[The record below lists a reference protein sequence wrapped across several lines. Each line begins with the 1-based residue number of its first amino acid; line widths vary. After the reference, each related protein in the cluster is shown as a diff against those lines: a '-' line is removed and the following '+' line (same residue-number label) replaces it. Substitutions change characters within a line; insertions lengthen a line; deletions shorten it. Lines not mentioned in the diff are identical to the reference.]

1 MIKICVPIAGDGTM
15 EQEAV
20 SSSRSSSRCLLSA
33 PAPANYFPMKDTK
46 SNYCENC
53 GEFHDFVHDHLSL
66 VKVGEPIPDFEFEVY
81 HEKVAKTMSFSK
93 LRGKWVVLV
102 FYPADFTFICPTE
115 LEELAKL
122 YSKFQTANAE
132 VVSMSTD
139 TVFTHKAWHDASA
152 AIAEIK
158 YPMGADPSGKI
169 SDAFG
174 VLIEGAGPELTP
186 DEGLALRGTFIIDPS
201 GTLRAM
207 EITDNSIGRKGA
219 ETLRKLQAAQYV
231 ETHKGKV
238 CPASWEPGSDTL
250 EPGMDLVGK
259 L

>member
-1 MIKICVPIAGDGTM
+1 
-15 EQEAV
+15 
-20 SSSRSSSRCLLSA
+20 
-33 PAPANYFPMKDTK
+33 MKETK

-53 GEFHDFVHDHLSL
+53 GEFHDAVRDYTSQ
-66 VKVGEPIPDFEFEVY
+66 VKVGETVPDFEFETY
-81 HEKVAKTMSFSK
+81 HQGVVKVMSLSK

-122 YSKFQTANAE
+122 YPKFQALNAE
-132 VVSMSTD
+132 IISVSTD
-139 TVFTHKAWHDASA
+139 TVFTHKAWHNASS

-158 YPMGADPSGKI
+158 YPMAADPSGKL
-169 SDAFG
+169 SYAFG
-174 VLIEGAGPELTP
+174 VLIEGGEAVLTS
-186 DEGLALRGTFIIDPS
+186 DEGLALRGTFIIDPA
-201 GTLRAM
+201 GTLRSM
-207 EITDNSIGRKGA
+207 EINDNSIGRKGA

-231 ETHKGKV
+231 ETHKGQV

-250 EPGMDLVGK
+250 EPGLDLVGK

>member
-1 MIKICVPIAGDGTM
+1 
-15 EQEAV
+15 
-20 SSSRSSSRCLLSA
+20 
-33 PAPANYFPMKDTK
+33 MKETK

-53 GEFHDFVHDHLSL
+53 GEFHDFVHDHISL
-66 VKVGEPIPDFEFEVY
+66 VKVGESVPDFEFEAY
-81 HEKVAKTMSFSK
+81 YQGAIKVMSLSK
-93 LRGKWVVLV
+93 LRGKWTVLV

-115 LEELAKL
+115 LEELAAL
-122 YSKFQTANAE
+122 YPKFQALGAE
-132 VVSMSTD
+132 IISVSCD

-152 AIAEIK
+152 GIRKIK
-158 YPMGADPSGKI
+158 YPMASDPSGKLAH
-169 SDAFG
+169 AFG
-174 VLIEGAGPELTP
+174 VLIEGGEAAFTP

-207 EITDNSIGRKGA
+207 EIHDNSIGRKGS

-238 CPASWEPGSDTL
+238 CPASWEPGEDDL
-250 EPGMDLVGK
+250 EPGLNLVGK